1 MSTALCSNVHTS
13 SAFQKLPVASL
24 SFMLAVFNTVAR
36 FFIDFVSICFAR
48 RFMGSLLQKA
58 KMFHSL
64 LDNRLTS
71 LDLVGF
77 FSPGI

>member
-1 MSTALCSNVHTS
+1 MLLFETESNIYQS
-13 SAFQKLPVASL
+13 PLL
-24 SFMLAVFNTVAR
+24 
-36 FFIDFVSICFAR
+36 
-48 RFMGSLLQKA
+48 GSLLQKA